1 MPRAA
6 TTTDVFNAIAE
17 DRRRQI
23 LGALRGGERTVGD
36 LVDELGVE
44 QPQVSKHLRVL
55 REVDVVSV
63 RDVGRHRL
71 YRLNGPALKP
81 VHDWITD
88 YRQFW
93 DERFDLIDHVL
104 DDLQQE
110 GRQG

>member
-23 LGALRGGERTVGD
+23 LRALRGGERTVGD

-63 RDVGRHRL
+63 REEGRHRL
-71 YRLNGPALKP
+71 YRLNGQALKP
-81 VHDWITD
+81 VHDWISD

-93 DERFDLIDHVL
+93 DERFDRIDHVL
-104 DDLQQE
+104 DDLRQE
-110 GRQG
+110 GPER